1 MSDLQNAQIMSGIN
15 YFTCADQN
23 VIVVSVIGNSV
34 SAMVGD
40 KL

>member
-1 MSDLQNAQIMSGIN
+1 MSDLQNTQIMSEIN

-23 VIVVSVIGNSV
+23 VIVVSVVGNSM
-34 SAMVGD
+34 SAMVGA